1 MSRLLIIAAVLLAP
15 AIAAARSEKTIEYPA
30 ARVWPTA
37 VRFLR
42 VNEGVKITEKDAD
55 AGYVLFELSDEGKTY
70 QGALELIVADDDQGP
85 RVRLVMTIEDRP
97 SYVEAAMLNRLERKV
112 KADLGAAPMRKP
124 KPADPPKKPDPPAD
138 TPKDG
143 DKPDDKSKDGDKS
156 KV

>member
-1 MSRLLIIAAVLLAP
+1 MSRLLIIAAVVLAP
-15 AIAAARSEKTIEYPA
+15 AIASARSEKTMDYA
-30 ARVWPTA
+30 AAKVWPTA

-55 AGYVLFELSDEGKTY
+55 AGYVLFELTDEGKIY
-70 QGALELIVADDDQGP
+70 QGALELVVADDDEGP

-97 SYVEAAMLNRLERKV
+97 SYLEAAMLNRLERKV
-112 KADLGAAPMRKP
+112 KTDLGAAPARKP
-124 KPADPPKKPDPPAD
+124 KPADPPKKQPDPPAD

-143 DKPDDKSKDGDKS
+143 DKP

>member
-1 MSRLLIIAAVLLAP
+1 VSRLLIIAAVVLAP
-15 AIAAARSEKTIEYPA
+15 AIASARSEKTMDYA
-30 ARVWPTA
+30 AAKVWPSA

-55 AGYVLFELSDEGKTY
+55 AGYVLFELTDEGKVY
-70 QGALELIVADDDQGP
+70 QGALELVVADDDEGQ

-97 SYVEAAMLNRLERKV
+97 SYIEAAMLNRLERKV
-112 KADLGAAPMRKP
+112 KTDLGAAPARKP
-124 KPADPPKKPDPPAD
+124 KPADPPAKKPDPPAD

-143 DKPDDKSKDGDKS
+143 DKP